1 MFVPKGDFG
10 NEGKDSF
17 STNNFINDYQWQWE
31 KMFRLDSRFRGN
43 DNEIKGGLIPTHLN
57 YILQQFVIKTKVN

>member
-31 KMFRLDSRFRGN
+31 KMFRLDS
-43 DNEIKGGLIPTHLN
+43 GLKSAGMTDVLGV
-57 YILQQFVIKTKVN
+57 LEDKQKTRHISMTC